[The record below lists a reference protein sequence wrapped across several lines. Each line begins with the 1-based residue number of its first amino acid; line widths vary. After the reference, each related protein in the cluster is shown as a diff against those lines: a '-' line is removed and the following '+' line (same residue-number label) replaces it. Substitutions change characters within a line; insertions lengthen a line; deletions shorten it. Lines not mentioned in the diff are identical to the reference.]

1 MSGKSSQGGVS
12 VLLSP
17 PKVRVVT
24 ETDMEFYRRKQN
36 AVVVRHVSGDRIV
49 AVVEI
54 VSPGNKSSRHAMRS
68 FLEKTTTLLDQGVH
82 LLILDVHSPTPR
94 DPQGIHGVIWEE
106 ISGQD
111 YVAPTDKPLTLVGYE
126 SGLTVRAFVEPI
138 AVGDALC
145 DMPLFL
151 EPGEYILTPLEA
163 TYQSAYAVFPRRWKA
178 VLEKTS

>member
-1 MSGKSSQGGVS
+1 
-12 VLLSP
+12 
-17 PKVRVVT
+17 
-24 ETDMEFYRRKQN
+24 
-36 AVVVRHVSGDRIV
+36 
-49 AVVEI
+49 
-54 VSPGNKSSRHAMRS
+54 
-68 FLEKTTTLLDQGVH
+68 
-82 LLILDVHSPTPR
+82 
-94 DPQGIHGVIWEE
+94 VIWEE